1 MTDRKALPP
10 PPRAT
15 SVIVIGMAGSGKTT
29 FVSKLATYLDKRA
42 SAPDNAQDKT
52 CESKA
57 GANRPSTRPYLI
69 NIDPAVSHLGYP
81 PNVDIRDT
89 VDYTR
94 VMDEYRLGPNGGII
108 TSLNLFTTKFDQ
120 VLQLVE
126 KRANTLDHVVLD
138 TPGQIEIFTWSAS
151 GSIITDSLA
160 SAMPTVLVYVVDTP
174 RTTAPATF
182 MSNMLYACSILYKSQ
197 LPFVIVFN
205 KTDVQPHDFALEWM
219 HDFEAFQRALMAGN
233 ARDPS
238 LHATDPA
245 AATKTP
251 SSFTERSEEPSFL
264 NSLMNSMSLVLDE
277 FYKNL
282 RAVGVS
288 SASGE
293 GMDNFVRAVDEARAE
308 YLSEYR
314 PALERKLQEKASLA
328 EKSRDEQIKAMVRDM
343 SLRDPRAGLSKAQ
356 AKGPYGPQYDGDGQ
370 IVDPDENDVS
380 LDENDVRLDKRWN
393 QLDGTYWPTPP

>member
-94 VMDEYRLGPNGGII
+94 VMDQYRLGPNGGII

-182 MSNMLYACSILYKSQ
+182 MSNMLYACSIPVSYTHLT
-197 LPFVIVFN
+197 LP
-205 KTDVQPHDFALEWM
+205 
-219 HDFEAFQRALMAGN
+219 
-233 ARDPS
+233 
-238 LHATDPA
+238 
-245 AATKTP
+245 TK
-251 SSFTERSEEPSFL
+251 
-264 NSLMNSMSLVLDE
+264 D
-277 FYKNL
+277 
-282 RAVGVS
+282 
-288 SASGE
+288 
-293 GMDNFVRAVDEARAE
+293 
-308 YLSEYR
+308 
-314 PALERKLQEKASLA
+314 
-328 EKSRDEQIKAMVRDM
+328 
-343 SLRDPRAGLSKAQ
+343 
-356 AKGPYGPQYDGDGQ
+356 
-370 IVDPDENDVS
+370 
-380 LDENDVRLDKRWN
+380 
-393 QLDGTYWPTPP
+393 

>member
-251 SSFTERSEEPSFL
+251 SSFTERGEEPSFL

-356 AKGPYGPQYDGDGQ
+356 AKGPYGSQYDGDGQ